1 MLNRMQQE
9 IASKGLIDHVV
20 SYSLKSPWQ
29 GISLKYN
36 ATSWNTGSE
45 RVSFRPI
52 IAIIRSLDKRGLK
65 SVKKPLAEVERQAP
79 ARFKAALQS
88 LLGDKL
94 LSIRLFG
101 SRARDE
107 GTEESDLDVLVVVQD
122 KDRALYRRIVE
133 ESLDIDLAYDM
144 NLAPTILS
152 DEEYRQN
159 REHGTPFYRNVEN

>member
-1 MLNRMQQE
+1 M
-9 IASKGLIDHVV
+9 
-20 SYSLKSPWQ
+20 
-29 GISLKYN
+29 
-36 ATSWNTGSE
+36 
-45 RVSFRPI
+45 
-52 IAIIRSLDKRGLK
+52 
-65 SVKKPLAEVERQAP
+65 KKPLTEVERQAL

-107 GTEESDLDVLVVVQD
+107 GTEDSDLDVLVVVQD

-133 ESLDIDLAYDM
+133 ESLDIDLAYNM

-159 REHGTPFYRNVEN
+159 REYGTPSIVT